1 MHKATITSRSEISG
15 ESVYTVEDENLLTFY
30 AQIVGA
36 VQGITA
42 AGSVVVSVISSR
54 SQRLEQGRFCSSNSD
69 VDFRVK
75 WSPRRKW
82 GSFRSGSTVFSIV
95 LHK

>member
-15 ESVYTVEDENLLTFY
+15 ESVYIVEDENLLMFY

-42 AGSVVVSVISSR
+42 AGSVVVSVISSK
-54 SQRLEQGRFCSSNSD
+54 EG
-69 VDFRVK
+69 
-75 WSPRRKW
+75 
-82 GSFRSGSTVFSIV
+82 
-95 LHK
+95 

>member
-15 ESVYTVEDENLLTFY
+15 ERVYTVEDENLLTFY

-42 AGSVVVSVISSR
+42 AGSVVVSVISSK
-54 SQRLEQGRFCSSNSD
+54 EG
-69 VDFRVK
+69 
-75 WSPRRKW
+75 
-82 GSFRSGSTVFSIV
+82 
-95 LHK
+95 